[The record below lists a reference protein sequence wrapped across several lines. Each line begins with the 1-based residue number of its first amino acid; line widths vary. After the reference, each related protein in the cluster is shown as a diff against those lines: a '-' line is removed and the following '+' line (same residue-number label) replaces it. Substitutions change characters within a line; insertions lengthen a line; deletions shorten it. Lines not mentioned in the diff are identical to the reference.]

1 MQLNHPDLVYKYPTH
16 HVPPV
21 KIPTP
26 CTFLYV
32 ICNVNQAGSTFA
44 RCAGPPWGPKR
55 TIKIFKYTYITK
67 LRSWYKTSQ

>member
-26 CTFLYV
+26 STFLYV

-44 RCAGPPWGPKR
+44 KR
-55 TIKIFKYTYITK
+55 TIKIYKYTYITK
-67 LRSWYKTSQ
+67 MRSW